1 MGEGVTIYFIRED
14 ATACCREFTA
24 QGRADSRPSVRPG
37 RLQPLFRERYRLAG
51 GNGILRTGNRS

>member
-24 QGRADSRPSVRPG
+24 QGRAAVRPSAGPG
-37 RLQPLFRERYRLAG
+37 RLQTMFRERYRFAG
-51 GNGILRTGNRS
+51 GNGSFRTGYQS